1 MKIKTIT
8 TARHDTDNLILRD
21 VPVNSTIVDIP
32 DFGLT
37 IIDTGSPDNSDLK
50 EELEDLGY
58 TPDDFRLVI
67 NTHLHVDHIG
77 GNPLFRN
84 ARILISR
91 KELDFEVDLARLLKE
106 SLDPLAALHSLGRY
120 KEENSSELAQ
130 QLINLVNEYPAA
142 AWIGDWNHI
151 GFFED
156 EPKLP
161 EGMSFLQAPGHSV
174 DSRAVLLK
182 GKTRIAIAA
191 GDALYHRDLW
201 KKDLMSALHY
211 NARQF
216 QHNAEKIA
224 HFPYVIIP
232 GHDHAFDNLTGEYLF
247 DSEIVI

>member
-8 TARHDTDNLILRD
+8 TVKHNTDNLILRD

-32 DFGLT
+32 KFGLA
-37 IIDTGSPDNSDLK
+37 IIDTGSPDNPDLEGK
-50 EELEDLGY
+50 LDDLGY
-58 TPDDFRLVI
+58 TPADFRLVI

-91 KELDFEVDLARLLKE
+91 KELDFEVKLARVLKE
-106 SLDPLAALHSLGRY
+106 SSNPVAALHLLGRY
-120 KEENSSELAQ
+120 VDANSYELAQ
-130 QLINLVNEYPAA
+130 QFIKLVNNYPIE
-142 AWIGDWNHI
+142 AWIGDPAQI
-151 GFFED
+151 EFFED
-156 EPKLP
+156 EPELP
-161 EGMSFLQAPGHSV
+161 KMMSFLQAPGHSV

-247 DSEIVI
+247 DSDIVI